1 MSRKTWTSIVAI
13 ATAAVATVS
22 LIGGGCDKP
31 EARKTILLNPT
42 TRQVHSAGDATQATA
57 IELPKADPAT
67 RAATTQ
73 FATKSVI
80 YVDRVPYTFPPA
92 KLVWHKEKGAEKIR
106 TLLCSN
112 DPPEVVSPNYQGN
125 RYSFEMMAD
134 AADSVADLSK
144 AEYSYRAPSQ
154 EPQDTPNGI
163 FLDGD
168 RTHLQPYEILVTFER
183 REDKQIVAEIQGTFI
198 RVSKG
203 NRLGDM
209 VRVTAILVANPTNP
223 DQK

>member
-1 MSRKTWTSIVAI
+1 MSRKTWTSIVAL
-13 ATAAVATVS
+13 AGAAVTTFS
-22 LIGGGCDKP
+22 LVGGGCDKA
-31 EARKTILLNPT
+31 EARKTIVLNPT
-42 TRQVHSAGDATQATA
+42 TRQVHPEIEATQAA
-57 IELPKADPAT
+57 AVEAPKTDPAT

-80 YVDRVPYTFPPA
+80 YVDKVPYTFPPA
-92 KLVWHKEKGAEKIR
+92 KLVWHKEKGADKIR

-112 DPPEVVSPNYQGN
+112 DPPDVVSPTYQGN
-125 RYSFEMMAD
+125 RYSFEMMVD
-134 AADSVADLSK
+134 AVDSVADLSQ
-144 AEYSYRAPSQ
+144 ADYVYRAPSQ

-168 RTHLQPYEILVTFER
+168 RTHLQPFEIRVTFER

-203 NRLGDM
+203 NRLGDI
-209 VRVTAILVANPTNP
+209 VRVSAILVANPTNP
-223 DQK
+223 DAK